1 MSKST
6 DASCSSAVGTL
17 TTNVMTV
24 TKAYTVDYGIID
36 IDHAP
41 PMLTPEDSRSQLFL
55 VGNLCNH
62 AHSDRGKYHGQA
74 TEVALM
80 HALTSVGLSD
90 QRNVSLLGV
99 KFAVERI

>member
-1 MSKST
+1 
-6 DASCSSAVGTL
+6 
-17 TTNVMTV
+17 MTV
-24 TKAYTVDYGIID
+24 TKAYTVDHGIID

-80 HALTSVGLSD
+80 NALTSVGLSD
-90 QRNVSLLGV
+90 QRAVS
-99 KFAVERI
+99 FR